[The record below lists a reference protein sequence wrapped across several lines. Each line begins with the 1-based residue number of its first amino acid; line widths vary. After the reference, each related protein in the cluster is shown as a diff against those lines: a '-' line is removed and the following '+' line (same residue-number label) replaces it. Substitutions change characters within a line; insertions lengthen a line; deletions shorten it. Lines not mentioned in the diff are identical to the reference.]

1 MIWIGLTGPMA
12 CGKSSVARILSRYSI
27 FKVIDADLLA
37 REALSA
43 SSPLVPSLVAR
54 WGNDI
59 LDDQLDINRTKV
71 GDIIFNDTNEK
82 AWLES
87 LIHPLV
93 KAQVEVEKQKAQAQ
107 GCIAAFYDVPLLFET
122 KMEAEFDAIVLVA
135 CYKESQVKRSLER
148 DGLTLSQIESR
159 LANQI
164 PLDKKIEGSQYIIW
178 NNDPQSWVELELEVG
193 KLQDWIIAKSKS

>member
-37 REALSA
+37 REALGPL
-43 SSPLVPSLVAR
+43 SPLVPALVAR
-54 WGNDI
+54 WGQEI
-59 LDDQLDINRTKV
+59 LNEDLNINRTKV
-71 GDIIFNDTNEK
+71 GDIIFNNVQEK
-82 AWLES
+82 IWLES

-93 KAQVEVEKQKAQAQ
+93 KSQVEAERVKAQSQ
-107 GCIAAFYDVPLLFET
+107 GCLAAFYDVPLLFET

-135 CYKESQVKRSLER
+135 CHRESQIKRSRER
-148 DGLTLSQIESR
+148 DGLTLEQIESR

-164 PLDKKIEGSQYIIW
+164 ELEKKIAGSHYIIW
-178 NNDPQSWVELELEVG
+178 NNDPQSWSDLELAVS
-193 KLQDWIIAKSKS
+193 KLQEWVIAKSKT